1 MYDAARAANS
11 GGDLKS
17 DLDTS
22 RRVALSRR
30 RSALT
35 IFVAHSCAQVDHARS
50 LQQALNRFDFPLCLD
65 VIDMSEGRE
74 WSEVCAE
81 IDEGFER
88 ATHFVVLVTSDYLS
102 KSSRYCQYE
111 INKLIN
117 FDESRAGKVLL
128 VKDSSCDESDFDKFS
143 RGHFVVEELQCS
155 VFDSGSPEAFSS
167 AVKVV
172 VEFLDG
178 TYEGIQS

>member
-1 MYDAARAANS
+1 MLGSCWEGYS
-11 GGDLKS
+11 GGILRRDLEA
-17 DLDTS
+17 S

-30 RSALT
+30 RSALS
-35 IFVAHSCAQVDHARS
+35 IFIAHSRAQVDHARS
-50 LQQALNRFDFPLCLD
+50 LQQALNLFDFPSCLD

-74 WSEVCAE
+74 CSEVCAE

-128 VKDSSCDESDFDKFS
+128 VKDSSCNDSEFDKFS

-172 VEFLDG
+172 VEFLDSFD
-178 TYEGIQS
+178 ESIQS

>member
-1 MYDAARAANS
+1 MYGAARVANS

-17 DLDTS
+17 DLDAS

-35 IFVAHSCAQVDHARS
+35 IFLAHSRAQEDHARS
-50 LQQALNRFDFPLCLD
+50 LQQALNCFDFPSCLD

-74 WSEVCAE
+74 YSEVCAE

-88 ATHFVVLVTSDYLS
+88 ATHFVVLVTSEYLS
-102 KSSRYCQYE
+102 KSSRYCLYE
-111 INKLIN
+111 INKLIS

-128 VKDSSCDESDFDKFS
+128 VKDSSCDDLDFDKFS

-167 AVKVV
+167 AVKIV

-178 TYEGIQS
+178 FDASIQS

>member
-1 MYDAARAANS
+1 MYDAARVANS
-11 GGDLKS
+11 GADLKS

-35 IFVAHSCAQVDHARS
+35 IFVAHSRAQVDHARS

-74 WSEVCAE
+74 CSEVCAE
-81 IDEGFER
+81 IDEGFEC

-128 VKDSSCDESDFDKFS
+128 VKDSSCEDSDFDKFS

-178 TYEGIQS
+178 FDESIQS

>member
-30 RSALT
+30 RCALT

-74 WSEVCAE
+74 WSEVCVE

-128 VKDSSCDESDFDKFS
+128 VKDSSCDDSDFDKFS
-143 RGHFVVEELQCS
+143 RAHFVVKELQCS